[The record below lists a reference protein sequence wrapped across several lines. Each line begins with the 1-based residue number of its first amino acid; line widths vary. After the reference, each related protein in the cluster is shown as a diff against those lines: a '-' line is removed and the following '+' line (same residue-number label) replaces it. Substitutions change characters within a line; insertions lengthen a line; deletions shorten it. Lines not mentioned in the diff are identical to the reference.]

1 MAVRNFEAKGFFL
14 DSGVAVTGQ
23 TAVMDLPLL
32 TGVFTRA
39 IDNEVK
45 IKGSTDGSC
54 TPATVATIN
63 DGYTMTAA
71 FTVQDTS
78 PRVLSMMMGEAWK
91 ATASL
96 GFSESVTLTV
106 PSTSPYEIVN
116 ATAIGS
122 GATAPDIQVTV
133 LSVGAFG
140 APIPL
145 QVITGAATTSAVQ
158 LTAASNK
165 LVFHANYAGAT
176 VKVAYKS
183 DKATI
188 QTLGIETSTAF
199 TNQKFMGRLCL
210 TETGVNLWMIAY
222 LQYKGGFTFNV
233 GTAGDQTLE
242 YEVVTPTG
250 LRSGLQFALKA
261 TA

>member
-39 IDNEVK
+39 IDNETK

-54 TPATVATIN
+54 VPKTVATIN
-63 DGYTMTAA
+63 DGYTMTAS

-96 GFSESVTLTV
+96 AFSESITVNV
-106 PSTSPYEIVN
+106 PSNSPYEVVN
-116 ATAIGS
+116 AVAMPT
-122 GATAPDIQVTV
+122 TVTPPDIQVSI
-133 LSVGAFG
+133 LSVGGFG

-145 QVITGAATTSAVQ
+145 QVITGAPTQTAVQ
-158 LTAASNK
+158 LTAASSK
-165 LVFHANYAGAT
+165 LTFAAVYAGAT
-176 VKVAYKS
+176 VKIAYKS
-183 DKATI
+183 DKTAI
-188 QTLGIETSTAF
+188 QTLGIESSASF

-250 LRSGLQFALKA
+250 LLSGIQFAMKA
-261 TA
+261 A